1 MQAELQQKLEAA
13 LTSKQKY
20 KIQWGQAVR
29 QISALQQ
36 KLHIME
42 RLEMTKKDEE
52 IASVQQ
58 HILASEDK
66 NPLQSKE
73 SSEIIEMVKDKV
85 ER

>member
-1 MQAELQQKLEAA
+1 MEAA
-13 LTSKQKY
+13 LASKQKY

-42 RLEMTKKDEE
+42 RIEMTKKDDEM
-52 IASVQQ
+52 ASVQQ

-66 NPLQSKE
+66 NALQTKD
-73 SSEIIEMVKDKV
+73 EIIEMVKDKV
-85 ER
+85 ERYLLLLPFFF